1 MVKLE
6 DLILLNIDWDFGS
19 TLEIVAHVKSDE
31 SYLSEKCKVCDA
43 LNKYRNSKVLAFSSG
58 RIVIE
63 F

>member
-6 DLILLNIDWDFGS
+6 DLILLNIDWYFGS
-19 TLEIVAHVKSDE
+19 NLEIVAHVKSDE
-31 SYLSEKCKVCDA
+31 SYLSEKCGVSEA
-43 LNKYRNSKVLAFSSG
+43 LDKYGNSKVLAFSSD